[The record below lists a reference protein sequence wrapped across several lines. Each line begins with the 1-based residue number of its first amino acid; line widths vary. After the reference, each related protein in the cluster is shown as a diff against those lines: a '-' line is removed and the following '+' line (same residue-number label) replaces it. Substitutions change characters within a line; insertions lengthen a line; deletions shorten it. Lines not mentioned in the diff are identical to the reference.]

1 MKGMRKLI
9 LVMIMAVALVAPSVH
24 AAPQPL
30 TDAQIEQIR
39 RNCQGSQSFLQQIQR
54 NDAAARINRG
64 RIYESLGKL
73 LTNFN
78 SRVVL
83 NKLDAPSLVTA
94 SSAFTTKV
102 SAFQSDYLSYEDTL
116 SRVLKVKCE
125 EQPVTFYDTLTQARE
140 QRAKLSKDI
149 QDINAILDT
158 YQQGVTAL
166 RGNLVE
172 AAAKEAI
179 R

>member
-24 AAPQPL
+24 ATPQPL

-116 SRVLKVKCE
+116 
-125 EQPVTFYDTLTQARE
+125 TQARE
-140 QRAKLSKDI
+140 LRAKLSKDI

-172 AAAKEAI
+172 AAAKEAT